1 MNQDIYIVVEH
12 LQGQVPDISFTMLAA
27 GRALADSTGG
37 DVVGVLLGHN
47 AQGLAGNFAADQVFY
62 IDHPMLAEFT
72 SDAYLIVLA
81 QLINEKQ
88 PRAVL
93 FGNTSIGADLASV
106 LSVRLDVPLTYS
118 CQTIGEN
125 GQLISQICGG
135 KIMAESPLSDE
146 TTLITIIPGGYKP
159 EQGQVSASPPITQ
172 LDAPALDDLRITLKQ
187 YIEPEA
193 GDVDI
198 SKEPI
203 LISIGR
209 GISNEDNIELAEE
222 LAEALGGV
230 VSASRPVVDLGWLP
244 TSRMIGKS
252 GQKVKPKLYL
262 TMGISGAPEHVEGM
276 ADSEMIIAINSDPTA
291 PIFDVAQ
298 YGVEIDLFDLVEDLI
313 DKVNEAKG

>member
-37 DVVGVLLGHN
+37 EVVGVLLGHN
-47 AQGLAGNFAADQVFY
+47 AEGLAGNLAADQVFY
-62 IDHPMLAEFT
+62 IDHPMLAEFIP
-72 SDAYLIVLA
+72 DAYLNVLA

-106 LSVRLDVPLTYS
+106 LSARLDLPLTYS

-159 EQGQVSASPPITQ
+159 EQGQGTASPPITQ
-172 LDAPALDDLRITLKQ
+172 LDAPALDDLRIALKQ

-203 LISIGR
+203 LISVGR

-222 LAEALGGV
+222 LAEAIGGV

-276 ADSEMIIAINSDPTA
+276 ADSEMIIAINNDPSA
-291 PIFDVAQ
+291 PIFDIAQ
-298 YGVEIDLFDLVEDLI
+298 YGVEIDLFDLVEVLI